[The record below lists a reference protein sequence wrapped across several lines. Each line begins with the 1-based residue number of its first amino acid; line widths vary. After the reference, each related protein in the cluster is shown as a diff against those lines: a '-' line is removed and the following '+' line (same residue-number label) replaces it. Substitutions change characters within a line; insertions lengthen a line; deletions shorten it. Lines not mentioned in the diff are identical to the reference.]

1 LFSYFDKQDSLDL
14 AIKCAEENRKPTEDE
29 GIPHLSGVVG
39 SACWQE
45 GLDIRSCILR
55 FYNPQRIHNELPDSF
70 GEVAYEEKNEKGES
84 SFKYRKMTRCDILC
98 SEVQF
103 SSQSYKEID
112 MSLKPEAIQK
122 REQIAKDYLRTI
134 SKSGNWCSTPSL
146 IAFAFLRVPA
156 KPVRVYA
163 LDMEKNTVSKYT
175 DIIPKGCLPCCP
187 TTEDEFLLDIVQA
200 KDDSKGAIEKNLDD
214 DDEWSSEEEESS
226 EDEETEEVKDS
237 MDEEVQEKMEN
248 VKLETSN
255 VANNLC
261 NVSNV
266 VSSSCNAVIQV
277 PYGVSTSS
285 IPTEIQMDNTTTTTT
300 TNSNIHTITSTTT
313 TTNSS
318 SAKQEYTYNF
328 TRILFSHNHYDL
340 VVTASERQRI
350 VAVWPQVEKYFE
362 AFGSN
367 LNPVFNN

>member
-1 LFSYFDKQDSLDL
+1 LFSYFNQQDSLEL

-112 MSLKPEAIQK
+112 MSLKTEAIQK
-122 REQIAKDYLRTI
+122 REEIAKDYLRTI

-187 TTEDEFLLDIVQA
+187 TTEDEFLLDIVEA

-226 EDEETEEVKDS
+226 EEETEDGEVKDS
-237 MDEEVQEKMEN
+237 MDEEVQHKMKH
-248 VKLETSN
+248 VKIETSD
-255 VANNLC
+255 VANNLY
-261 NVSNV
+261 NNIT
-266 VSSSCNAVIQV
+266 SSSCNAVIQV
-277 PYGVSTSS
+277 PLGVSTSS
-285 IPTEIQMDNTTTTTT
+285 IPTEICMNTTTT
-300 TNSNIHTITSTTT
+300 TNSNIHATTSTTT
-313 TTNSS
+313 SS
-318 SAKQEYTYNF
+318 PSSKQEYTYNF

-362 AFGSN
+362 AFGAN
-367 LNPVFNN
+367 LTPLFNN